1 MLDSELQNFLLIGFF
16 LIIILAYFMNSFQ
29 FVLFV
34 LFAGLGA
41 AFLLSGWALPG
52 IICALAAGVL
62 FLHFFWQGTKKHA
75 EKGGHSLRKGLE
87 NEWKKVEAAKMKGD
101 IGIKFWE
108 ENLKVAGK
116 KSAEAL
122 LAKDGE
128 KLSNPYPI
136 SRTAKGIKNFIDG
149 FNKIF
154 KKDDKK

>member
-16 LIIILAYFMNSFQ
+16 VAIILAYFMNSFQ

-34 LFAGLGA
+34 LFAGLAG

-75 EKGGHSLRKGLE
+75 EKSGKSLREGLE
-87 NEWKKVEAAKMKGD
+87 DEWKKIEAAKVKGD
-101 IGIKFWE
+101 VGVKFWE

-122 LAKDGE
+122 LAKDGQ

-136 SRTAKGIKNFIDG
+136 SRISKGLKNFIDG
-149 FNKIF
+149 FFKIF
-154 KKDDKK
+154 KK